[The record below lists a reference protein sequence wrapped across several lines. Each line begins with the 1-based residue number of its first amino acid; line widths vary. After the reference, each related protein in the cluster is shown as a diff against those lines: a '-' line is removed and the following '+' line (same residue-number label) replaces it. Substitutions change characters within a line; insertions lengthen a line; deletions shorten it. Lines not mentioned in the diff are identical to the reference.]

1 MRKSVYKKTFT
12 ILVII
17 FISSCN
23 PTKGI
28 KYNELL
34 LDNNKVFVND
44 TISNDINILSL
55 VKQNPN
61 SKPIGL
67 GIPLRLYIHN
77 LSKND
82 TLKSFKKIS
91 VNEFLKDIGE
101 KPVIIDSLKT
111 ERNQGLYELGLI
123 YKQQFVNLP
132 LSIEKLE
139 RLLTLNPLENQLLSI
154 YYNLYQIYSTV
165 KNKPKETFYKNKI
178 LTGYAD
184 TKFAQMIQFPDQKL
198 TSEKSLSE
206 IEKTYKEMYYLYKEG
221 VFEEV
226 VQKIDEMLP
235 KIQNSILIPKFELLR
250 AYSLGRY
257 VDKETY
263 GKAMEFVALRYGNS
277 EEGKKAKKIVAQLRK

>member
-1 MRKSVYKKTFT
+1 RV
-12 ILVII
+12 
-17 FISSCN
+17 
-23 PTKGI
+23 PT
-28 KYNELL
+28 
-34 LDNNKVFVND
+34 D
-44 TISNDINILSL
+44 
-55 VKQNPN
+55 
-61 SKPIGL
+61 
-67 GIPLRLYIHN
+67 
-77 LSKND
+77 
-82 TLKSFKKIS
+82 KI
-91 VNEFLKDIGE
+91 
-101 KPVIIDSLKT
+101 IIDSLKIG
-111 ERNQGLYELGLI
+111 RNQGLYELGLI
-123 YKQQFVNLP
+123 YKQQFVDLP

-139 RLLTLNPLENQLLSI
+139 RLLTLNPAENQLLSI

-165 KNKPKETFYKNKI
+165 KNKSKETFYKNKI

-206 IEKTYKEMYYLYKEG
+206 TEQTYKEMYYLYKEG